1 MNAGYYHYP
10 TIPFLNMEVVDRII
24 KGIQMEMQ
32 KA

>member
-10 TIPFLNMEVVDRII
+10 TIHFLNMKFIDII
-24 KGIQMEMQ
+24 INGIQMEMQ